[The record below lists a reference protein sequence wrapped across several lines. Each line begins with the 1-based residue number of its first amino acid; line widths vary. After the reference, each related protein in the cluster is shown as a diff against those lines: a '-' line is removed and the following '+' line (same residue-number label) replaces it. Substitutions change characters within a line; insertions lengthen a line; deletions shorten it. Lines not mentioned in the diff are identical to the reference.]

1 MPEVKPD
8 IETIAKIKVIGVG
21 GSGGSAVNRMI
32 SSKIRGV
39 DFVAINTDLQALSN
53 NTSKVKLHIGQKITR
68 GLGAGMNPEVGLAS
82 AQESASEIRE
92 ILKGSDMVFITCG
105 LGGGTGTGA
114 SPVVAQIAKDMGALV
129 VAVVTKPFQFEG
141 SKRSAIAEEG
151 LDLLKQN
158 VDAIITI
165 PNDKIWQIV
174 DQKTSV
180 LDAFK
185 IVDDVLRQ
193 GIQGISEIIT
203 IPALINV
210 DFADVKTV
218 MKEAGSA
225 LMSIGEASGENR
237 AIIAAKSAISSP
249 LLDLSI
255 EGAKGVLFV
264 ISGGQDLSMTEIK
277 EITDVITNGVSEDVK
292 IIFGANIDD
301 NFKDKVRVT
310 LVATGFGEEQA
321 KRQETAKNNFGYRL
335 NKIFLE
341 QDNNKDEEVEEI
353 KINKKVP
360 GQPQI
365 EKIVK
370 IKPLVE
376 EKPVQPTFKERTSFF
391 HSQPVVKS
399 VDEEEEEERVETV
412 RQPLSFRRQ
421 EAEPDDYDEDLE
433 IPPFLRKKM
442 K

>member
-1 MPEVKPD
+1 
-8 IETIAKIKVIGVG
+8 
-21 GSGGSAVNRMI
+21 
-32 SSKIRGV
+32 
-39 DFVAINTDLQALSN
+39 
-53 NTSKVKLHIGQKITR
+53 
-68 GLGAGMNPEVGLAS
+68 
-82 AQESASEIRE
+82 
-92 ILKGSDMVFITCG
+92 
-105 LGGGTGTGA
+105 
-114 SPVVAQIAKDMGALV
+114 
-129 VAVVTKPFQFEG
+129 
-141 SKRSAIAEEG
+141 
-151 LDLLKQN
+151 
-158 VDAIITI
+158 
-165 PNDKIWQIV
+165 
-174 DQKTSV
+174 
-180 LDAFK
+180 
-185 IVDDVLRQ
+185 
-193 GIQGISEIIT
+193 
-203 IPALINV
+203 
-210 DFADVKTV
+210 